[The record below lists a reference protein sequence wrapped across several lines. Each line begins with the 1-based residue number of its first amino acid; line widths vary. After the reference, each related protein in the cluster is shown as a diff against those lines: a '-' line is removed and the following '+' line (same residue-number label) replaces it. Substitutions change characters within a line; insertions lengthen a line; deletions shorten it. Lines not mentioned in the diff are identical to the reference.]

1 MQKPRRTLKGFM
13 GDLETLPL
21 SATPLGLRERM
32 ENGEREARH
41 EKCMQLDAEMTQAR
55 LLYSV
60 ARVSYQQ

>member
-1 MQKPRRTLKGFM
+1 MQKPQWTLEGFM

-21 SATPLGLRERM
+21 NATPLGLRERM

-55 LLYSV
+55 LLDSV
-60 ARVSYQQ
+60 ARVSYQP